1 MDELIK
7 LYPYIKYN
15 QGSLVSDIS
24 LLINAYNFVMPI
36 STFAYTL
43 INLNNNLMKLYYYDL
58 LKIPTKN
65 VNYTIYKMNPS
76 DKYKK
81 IMERKWRKSK
91 EQLELMINENCT
103 KSEFE
108 IIIPIKK

>member
-1 MDELIK
+1 M
-7 LYPYIKYN
+7 
-15 QGSLVSDIS
+15 
-24 LLINAYNFVMPI
+24 
-36 STFAYTL
+36 
-43 INLNNNLMKLYYYDL
+43 

-81 IMERKWRKSK
+81 IMERKWKKTK